1 MNVMRRAWLV
11 LLLLCATVS
20 RPAGQSAPLDWAA
33 IEAETLRHFQA
44 LVRMDTSDPPGNE
57 KPAADYVKSVLER
70 EGIPVEVFA
79 LEAHRPNV
87 VARLKGSGSKRPLL
101 IMGHTDVVNV
111 DPTKWTHGP
120 FSADRDG
127 GYIYGRGTVDDK
139 DNVTA
144 ALMVMLLLKR
154 TNTPLDRDVIF
165 LAEAGEEGATQIGI
179 EYVVDKHFNAIDAE
193 YCYAEGGGVTRERG
207 NVRFASVQTVEKIP
221 NGIDLVARGPAGHG
235 SVPLMTNAIAHLSKA
250 VAAVTDWQPPI
261 ELNDTTA
268 AYFSRL
274 AAISPPEQAQR
285 YRDVLTGNAATVAA
299 ADAWL
304 RENEP
309 RHASMLRT
317 SVSPNIIQGGYRN
330 NVIPSEARVTLD
342 VRMLPDENPAAFL
355 AQIQKIVNDP
365 SVEAVFNGWPP
376 TNTGKPRNGGESSIK
391 NEAFTVIEAGITR
404 HYQTTTLPT
413 MSTGASDMAFLR
425 EKGMQCYGIGPATDV
440 EDGPRGF
447 GAHSD
452 QERILETELHRFVR
466 FHWDI
471 VVNLA
476 GRSQSR

>member
-1 MNVMRRAWLV
+1 MNRWWLG
-11 LLLLCATVS
+11 LLIVCAVAA
-20 RPAGQSAPLDWAA
+20 RPAAQSSTSVDWAA
-33 IEAETLRHFQA
+33 LETETLRHFQA
-44 LVRMDTSDPPGNE
+44 LVRMDTSDPPGGE
-57 KPAADYVKSVLER
+57 KPAADYVKDILQR

-87 VARLKGSGSKRPLL
+87 VARIKGSGRKRPLL

-111 DPTKWTHGP
+111 DPKKWTHP
-120 FSADRDG
+120 AFSADRDG

-139 DNVTA
+139 DNLTA

-154 TNTPLDRDVIF
+154 QNVQLDRDVIF
-165 LAEAGEEGATQIGI
+165 LAEAGEEGATRIGI
-179 EYVVDKHFNAIDAE
+179 EYVINQHFGAIDAE
-193 YCYAEGGGVTRERG
+193 YCYAEGGNVTREKG
-207 NVRFASVQTVEKIP
+207 AVRYASVQTVEKIP
-221 NGIDLVARGPAGHG
+221 NGIDLIARGPAGHG

-261 ELNDTTA
+261 DLNDTTA

-274 AAISPPEQAQR
+274 AAISPPEQARR
-285 YRDVLTGNAATVAA
+285 YRAVLSGNATEVAE

-330 NVIPSEARVTLD
+330 NVIPSEAKVTLD
-342 VRMLPDENPAAFL
+342 VRMLPDENADAFL
-355 AQIQKIVNDP
+355 AQIKKMVNDP
-365 SVEAVFNGWPP
+365 TVEAVFNGWPA
-376 TNTGKPRNGGESSIK
+376 TTTGQPRNGGESSIGS
-391 NEAFTVIEAGITR
+391 EAFKVVETAVTT

-425 EKGMQCYGIGPATDV
+425 AKGMQCYGIGPATDI
-440 EDGPRGF
+440 EDGPKGF

-452 QERILETELHRFVR
+452 QERILEAELHRFVR

-476 GRSQSR
+476 GASRP

>member
-1 MNVMRRAWLV
+1 MR
-11 LLLLCATVS
+11 
-20 RPAGQSAPLDWAA
+20 
-33 IEAETLRHFQA
+33 
-44 LVRMDTSDPPGNE
+44 
-57 KPAADYVKSVLER
+57 Y
-70 EGIPVEVFA
+70 
-79 LEAHRPNV
+79 
-87 VARLKGSGSKRPLL
+87 
-101 IMGHTDVVNV
+101 
-111 DPTKWTHGP
+111 
-120 FSADRDG
+120 
-127 GYIYGRGTVDDK
+127 
-139 DNVTA
+139 
-144 ALMVMLLLKR
+144 
-154 TNTPLDRDVIF
+154 
-165 LAEAGEEGATQIGI
+165 
-179 EYVVDKHFNAIDAE
+179 
-193 YCYAEGGGVTRERG
+193 
-207 NVRFASVQTVEKIP
+207 ASVQTVEKIP
-221 NGIDLVARGPAGHG
+221 NGIDLIARGPAGHG

-274 AAISPPEQAQR
+274 AAISPPEQAQK
-285 YRDVLTGNAATVAA
+285 YRDLLTGNAATVAA

-342 VRMLPDENPAAFL
+342 VRMLPDENPEAFL
-355 AQIQKIVNDP
+355 AQITKFVNDP
-365 SVEAVFNGWPP
+365 SVEAVFNGWPE
-376 TNTGKPRNGGESSIK
+376 TTTGKPRNGGESSIK
-391 NEAFTVIEAGITR
+391 SEAFKIIEAGITR

-440 EDGPRGF
+440 EDGPKGF

-452 QERILETELHRFVR
+452 QERILESELHRFVR

-471 VVNLA
+471 VVQLA
-476 GRSQSR
+476 RAR